1 MVISDRLN
9 INVRIWNLT
18 WTCNERFITS
28 TLSWPFNLQH
38 CLAWFTVQIRI
49 SKYPYISIPWVTLKG
64 WSVKL
69 CNLDSSVLSLFSI
82 CLTWAA
88 RNTINPSCSISYA
101 LFSFFKPS
109 KGQYRHTCPWKDCP
123 FLRCTSRME
132 DERRCGNSKKHQ
144 EIKFG
149 WIAKTNT
156 PLEVCVPV
164 IFQ

>member
-1 MVISDRLN
+1 MVTSDRLN

-38 CLAWFTVQIRI
+38 CLAWFIVQIRI

-88 RNTINPSCSISYA
+88 RNTINPSCSISYVLFHFLSLPKVNIGIQVPEKIA
-101 LFSFFKPS
+101 LSYVAHPGWEIRWGVGTAKS
-109 KGQYRHTCPWKDCP
+109 IWKSS
-123 FLRCTSRME
+123 L
-132 DERRCGNSKKHQ
+132 DE
-144 EIKFG
+144 
-149 WIAKTNT
+149 
-156 PLEVCVPV
+156 
-164 IFQ
+164 